1 MLEEYSGRDE
11 ALWEQLQQL
20 LELPAVPPF
29 SREFYGL
36 IAHWATRARLG
47 LPADWTRR
55 LLEIEMRYYR
65 HLEHLVEGEPP
76 PAPALERRQ
85 IALEVLHEQAEAAG
99 RQPDPGSE
107 VARRL
112 IMAECTYFLERPA
125 EVVAHLE
132 HALATG
138 GTEAT
143 LCFALGHARF
153 LLALRSFVQLRLP
166 GAELVVTDQ
175 EALQSLCLAAVN
187 AFEGALTG
195 GPRDG
200 EVLWWIGRVLLA
212 AGFTQTA
219 QEILAQVETPEGNPG
234 LLPPESERD
243 VRPAS
248 RRLPDPIDDAELAQF
263 LAGVRRAHPLSHLL

>member
-1 MLEEYSGRDE
+1 
-11 ALWEQLQQL
+11 LWEQLQQL
-20 LELPAVPPF
+20 LELPVVPQF

-36 IAHWATRARLG
+36 IAHWATRAREE
-47 LPADWTRR
+47 LPADWTLR

-65 HLEHLVEGEPP
+65 HLLPLAEGEPP
-76 PAPALERRQ
+76 PAPALEKRQ

-99 RQPDPGSE
+99 LQPDRDGE

-132 HALATG
+132 QALATG
-138 GTEAT
+138 GTESL

-153 LLALRSFVQLRLP
+153 LLALRRFVQLQVP
-166 GAELVVTDQ
+166 SAEFIVTDQ
-175 EALQSLCLAAVN
+175 DAMQSLCLASVN

-212 AGFTQTA
+212 AGFTETA
-219 QEILAQVETPEGNPG
+219 QEILAQVETPEGMPG
-234 LLPPESERD
+234 PLPAESERGP
-243 VRPAS
+243 RPAS
-248 RRLPDPIDDAELAQF
+248 ATLPSPIDDVELAQF
-263 LAGVRRAHPLSHLL
+263 IEGVRRSHPLSRLL

>member
-1 MLEEYSGRDE
+1 MLEEHSSKDE
-11 ALWEQLQQL
+11 ALWEQLAQL
-20 LELPAVPPF
+20 LELPAVPQF

-36 IAHWATRARLG
+36 IAHWATRAREG
-47 LPADWTRR
+47 VPADWTRR

-65 HLEHLVEGEPP
+65 HLEQLAEGEPP
-76 PAPALERRQ
+76 GAPALERRQ

-112 IMAECTYFLERPA
+112 IMAECTFFLERPA

-132 HALATG
+132 QALATG
-138 GTEAT
+138 GTDST

-153 LLALRSFVQLRLP
+153 LLALRSFVRLQMP
-166 GAELVVTDQ
+166 SAELIITDQ
-175 EALQSLCLAAVN
+175 EAMQSLCLAAVN

-195 GPRDG
+195 FPRDG

-212 AGFTQTA
+212 AGFTQLA
-219 QEILAQVETPEGNPG
+219 QEILAQVATPEGSPSP
-234 LLPPESERD
+234 LPAASERG
-243 VRPAS
+243 
-248 RRLPDPIDDAELAQF
+248 RRETPGDALPIDDLELAHF
-263 LAGVRRAHPLSHLL
+263 AEGVRGAHALSRLL